1 MKTPT
6 TDTPPGYLAFQPG
19 SYWEDGDPLTAILR
33 NVKGT
38 NRREMITDYW
48 NAGKVEELESA
59 LLADNPDRDLQG
71 FLEFLHPS
79 WMGGEYLPELGP
91 TEIEIARI
99 ELQSTTSDV
108 ISIRARR
115 EPGDELIHYRIVDEY
130 DATFQIQPETSS
142 APLTQGELI
151 SLLDNTNDGEDGGL
165 AHCYNIMN
173 NNELSDPESLRHFTT
188 VSSTIYPD
196 LFNHYDAE
204 HEKWC
209 EESRP
214 QEDDEDWAE

>member
-48 NAGKVEELESA
+48 NAGKVEELASA

-115 EPGDELIHYRIVDEY
+115 KPDDDLIHYRVVDEY
-130 DATFQIQPETSS
+130 ETPFQIEPATSS
-142 APLTQGELI
+142 TPLSQGELI
-151 SLLDNTNDGEDGGL
+151 SLIDTAEGGGEGGL
-165 AHCYNIMN
+165 AHCYNLMN
-173 NNELSDPESLRHFTT
+173 NSVLGDPDSLRHFTT
-188 VSSTIYPD
+188 VSSPIYPD
-196 LFNHYDAE
+196 LFAHYDTE
-204 HEKWC
+204 HAQWC
-209 EESRP
+209 RQSQPHQDREWQS
-214 QEDDEDWAE
+214 